1 MPPPVVVH
9 GVHKEKGNVM
19 NSSVKKC
26 RCGRSETGICNG
38 SHSLTEEEY
47 KKKKADYVA
56 ATLAAQFPGSMFSE
70 IVRSEKEKTSYARPS
85 LDMSELD
92 AYIQVNLSKTC
103 GPL

>member
-47 KKKKADYVA
+47 KKKKN
-56 ATLAAQFPGSMFSE
+56 AQKSG
-70 IVRSEKEKTSYARPS
+70 
-85 LDMSELD
+85 MSSDSDDDDDVMLW
-92 AYIQVNLSKTC
+92 
-103 GPL
+103 